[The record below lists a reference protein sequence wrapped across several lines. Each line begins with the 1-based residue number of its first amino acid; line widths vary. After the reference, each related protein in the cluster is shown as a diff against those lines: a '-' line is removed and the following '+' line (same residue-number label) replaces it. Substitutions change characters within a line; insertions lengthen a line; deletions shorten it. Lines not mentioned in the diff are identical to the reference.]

1 MLSCLDFPNPE
12 AGAWRIETTTPTDCC
27 VIFSDDNLGIFS
39 TELQRVSLGLHEISL
54 SLKNLFPTSIFPKA
68 V

>member
-1 MLSCLDFPNPE
+1 VANRNDYANRLLRNL
-12 AGAWRIETTTPTDCC
+12 
-27 VIFSDDNLGIFS
+27 SDDNLGIFS